1 MRRAVAAPLAAAAML
16 AGCVSVSLGNADA
29 PGVTYFA
36 LADARP
42 PAPAT
47 ASAAASATGA
57 PRLAIQASGADPLA
71 DSVSMVFSRRPGE
84 QAHYQFA
91 AWSERPSRSLALLAQ
106 DRLLAGGRFASVTQ
120 IGQPVASDWL
130 LTLRL
135 EQMLH
140 DVGQTPGLARVALR
154 AELVDRRERA
164 VIGQRQ
170 FAASA
175 PVAEPAAAPAAAAF
189 GVATAEVLD
198 QLTPWVESTVAARL
212 AR

>member
-1 MRRAVAAPLAAAAML
+1 MRRAVAAVGAAVTML
-16 AGCVSVSLGNADA
+16 AGCMSVSVGNADA

-42 PAPAT
+42 
-47 ASAAASATGA
+47 SAAAVAPPPGA
-57 PRLAIQASGADPLA
+57 PRLSIQASGADPLA
-71 DSVSMVFSRRPGE
+71 DSVSMAFSRRSGE
-84 QAHYQFA
+84 RQLYQFA
-91 AWSERPSRSLALLAQ
+91 SWSERPSRSLAVLAQ

-140 DVGQTPGLARVALR
+140 DVAPTPGLARVAVR
-154 AELVDRRERA
+154 AELVDRRERV
-164 VIGQRQ
+164 VIGQRL
-170 FAASA
+170 FAAAA

-189 GVATAEVLD
+189 GVATADLLD

>member
-1 MRRAVAAPLAAAAML
+1 VRRAVAAIVCAAAML

-29 PGVTYFA
+29 PGLTYFA

-42 PAPAT
+42 PA
-47 ASAAASATGA
+47 AAAAPPTGA
-57 PRLAIQASGADPLA
+57 PRLAIQAAGSDPLA

-84 QAHYQFA
+84 RALYQFA
-91 AWSERPSRSLALLAQ
+91 AWSERPSRSIAMLAQ
-106 DRLLAGGRFASVTQ
+106 DRLLAGGRFESVTQ
-120 IGQPVASDWL
+120 IGQPVATDWL

-140 DVGQTPGLARVALR
+140 DVGPTPGLARLAVR

-164 VIGQRQ
+164 VIGLRL

-175 PVAEPAAAPAAAAF
+175 PVAEPAAAAAAAAF

-198 QLTPWVESTVAARL
+198 QLAPWVESTVAARL

>member
-1 MRRAVAAPLAAAAML
+1 MRRAVAAIGAAAAML
-16 AGCVSVSLGNADA
+16 AGCVSVSVGNADA

-42 PAPAT
+42 PA
-47 ASAAASATGA
+47 AALAPPPGA

-71 DSVSMVFSRRPGE
+71 DSVSMTFSRRSGE
-84 QAHYQFA
+84 RQLYQFA
-91 AWSERPSRSLALLAQ
+91 SWSERPSRSLAVLAQ

-120 IGQPVASDWL
+120 IGQPVASDFL

-140 DVGQTPGLARVALR
+140 DVGSTPGLARVAVR
-154 AELVDRRERA
+154 AELVDRRERI
-164 VIGQRQ
+164 VIGQRL
-170 FAASA
+170 FTASA

>member
-1 MRRAVAAPLAAAAML
+1 MRRAVATPPAAAALML

-29 PGVTYFA
+29 PGVTYFV

-42 PAPAT
+42 PASAT
-47 ASAAASATGA
+47 ASATGA

-84 QAHYQFA
+84 QALYQFA

-140 DVGQTPGLARVALR
+140 DVGQTPGLARVAVR

>member
-1 MRRAVAAPLAAAAML
+1 MRRAVAATLAAAAML
-16 AGCVSVSLGNADA
+16 GACVSVSVGNADA
-29 PGVTYFA
+29 PAVTYFA

-42 PAPAT
+42 PVMMGALPP
-47 ASAAASATGA
+47 GA

-84 QAHYQFA
+84 RGLYQFA
-91 AWSERPSRSLALLAQ
+91 AWSERPSRSLAALAQ

-140 DVGQTPGLARVALR
+140 DVGPTPGQARIALR

-164 VIGQRQ
+164 VIGLRL
-170 FAASA
+170 FAVSA

-189 GVATAEVLD
+189 GLATAELLD

>member
-1 MRRAVAAPLAAAAML
+1 MRRAVAAIVCAAVML
-16 AGCVSVSLGNADA
+16 AGCMSVSLGNADA

-42 PAPAT
+42 A
-47 ASAAASATGA
+47 AAASAPPPGA
-57 PRLAIQASGADPLA
+57 PRLAIQAAGADPLA

-84 QAHYQFA
+84 RALYQFA

-106 DRLLAGGRFASVTQ
+106 DRLLAGGRFESVTQ

-140 DVGQTPGLARVALR
+140 DVGPTPGQARLAVR

-164 VIGQRQ
+164 VIGQRL

-189 GVATAEVLD
+189 GVAMADVLD
-198 QLTPWVESTVAARL
+198 QLAPWVESTVAARL